1 MLQVKKLTN
10 PHSLNDDQIMEAS
23 RLFALLAEPLRL
35 KLLRS
40 LMEKDLT
47 VTELVDTTG
56 ARQANV
62 SKHLS
67 LMLATGL
74 VRRSKEG
81 TFARYSLKDPFLRD
95 VCSLVCSKMERD
107 ALALIKA
114 LKK

>member
-1 MLQVKKLTN
+1 MFQGKK
-10 PHSLNDDQIMEAS
+10 PPAASLSDDQILEAS
-23 RLFALLAEPLRL
+23 RLFSILAEPVRL

-40 LMEKDLT
+40 LMEQDLT
-47 VTELVDTTG
+47 VTELVDATG

-67 LMLATGL
+67 LLLGTGL
-74 VRRSKEG
+74 VRKSKEG

-95 VCSLVCSKMERD
+95 VCTLVCSKMERD

-114 LKK
+114 LKR